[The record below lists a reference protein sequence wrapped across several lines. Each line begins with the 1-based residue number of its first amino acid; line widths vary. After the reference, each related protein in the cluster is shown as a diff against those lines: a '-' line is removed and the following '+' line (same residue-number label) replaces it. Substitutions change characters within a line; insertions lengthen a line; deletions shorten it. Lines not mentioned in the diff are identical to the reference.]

1 VARPSR
7 CEAPLRLRPAT
18 FRYRQEA
25 SDTACRGLR
34 YGLIAE
40 EVAGLLPMSSSA
52 VPTARWKASTM
63 RRHASISLGN
73 DPQRIFTKALARL
86 GGIDR
91 MGHQH
96 PQR

>member
-1 VARPSR
+1 MVARAVVKLRLPRRHPYGTSRIYVARPSR

-40 EVAGLLPMSSSA
+40 EVAELLPMSSSA
-52 VPTARWKASTM
+52 DPTARWKASTTKIS
-63 RRHASISLGN
+63 RRSV
-73 DPQRIFTKALARL
+73 P
-86 GGIDR
+86 
-91 MGHQH
+91 
-96 PQR
+96 